1 MHLPSTR
8 TSQQQ
13 QQQGLRSHSTLFGC
27 IDCKKK
33 GTIGSSGDNIST
45 KVRQP
50 FHHVSSSST
59 TRLYSSGNG
68 DANDDDNNVL
78 KDKSVMN
85 TLDKATNE
93 TTTTN
98 EPSSTPPTPPTK
110 ELKNASQSIS
120 FQLFKLFSYIIQF
133 LGLYFTFGLILNI
146 LGYGYSFDF
155 ENGFQVDKME
165 NIRNERQ
172 FQLEMQRMSSSSSSS
187 QRERGVST
195 DGSNSGSGSTSTA
208 GGSNL
213 LMMERRNHDDN
224 VQLEQ

>member
-1 MHLPSTR
+1 VHLPSTR
-8 TSQQQ
+8 TLQQ

-68 DANDDDNNVL
+68 DTNDDDNNVL

-98 EPSSTPPTPPTK
+98 EPSSTSTPPTTPPTK

-172 FQLEMQRMSSSSSSS
+172 FQLEMQRMSSSS
-187 QRERGVST
+187 QRERGIST
-195 DGSNSGSGSTSTA
+195 DGSNSGSSSTA